1 MAADS
6 SPVSPWRRFRWSRSS
21 SPAAAAVAAAAHS
34 ASSPSLRTADGSSAT
49 VNGATTGLGATL
61 VNSHGLTIYLFKKD
75 TGTKSAC
82 SGACASAWPPVRTS
96 GKPTV
101 GGGAK
106 ASLVGTAK
114 RSDGKPQVTYNGH
127 PLYLFQGDKKP
138 GDTNGQGIT
147 AFGAA
152 WFGVS
157 PAGKP
162 DLRPGVEL
170 GRRHIELGRPRL
182 LAPSRPTSRGVR
194 PPPRRSYSCAPEQ
207 PTRPPPGFGPATG

>member
-1 MAADS
+1 MIRSRPITLLAGAAVPLVGLVVAGCGSGGS
-6 SPVSPWRRFRWSRSS
+6 SNASGA
-21 SPAAAAVAAAAHS
+21 SPA
-34 ASSPSLRTADGSSAT
+34 LRTADGASAT
-49 VNGATTGLGATL
+49 VNGARTGLGVTL
-61 VNSHGLTIYLFKKD
+61 VNAQGHTIYLFKKD
-75 TGTKSAC
+75 KGTKSAC
-82 SGACASAWPPVRTS
+82 FGACASAWPPVRTS

-106 ASLVGTAK
+106 ASLVGTTK

-157 PAGKP
+157 PAGKQVS
-162 DLRPGVEL
+162 GS
-170 GRRHIELGRPRL
+170 
-182 LAPSRPTSRGVR
+182 APSSGSTSNSSGGLG
-194 PPPRRSYSCAPEQ
+194 Y
-207 PTRPPPGFGPATG
+207 

>member
-1 MAADS
+1 MIG
-6 SPVSPWRRFRWSRSS
+6 SRLITRLAVVAVPLVALVVAGCGGGGSS
-21 SPAAAAVAAAAHS
+21 STSAN

-75 TGTKSAC
+75 TGTKSTC

-106 ASLVGTAK
+106 ASLVGTTK

-152 WFGVS
+152 WFGLS
-157 PAGKP
+157 PAGSQISGQAKNSA
-162 DLRPGVEL
+162 GGTSSSGGL
-170 GRRHIELGRPRL
+170 G
-182 LAPSRPTSRGVR
+182 
-194 PPPRRSYSCAPEQ
+194 Y
-207 PTRPPPGFGPATG
+207 

>member
-1 MAADS
+1 MIG
-6 SPVSPWRRFRWSRSS
+6 SRLITRLAVVAVPLVALVVAGCGSGGSS
-21 SPAAAAVAAAAHS
+21 STSAN
-34 ASSPSLRTADGSSAT
+34 ASSPSLKTADGSSAT

-75 TGTKSAC
+75 AGTKSAC

-106 ASLVGTAK
+106 ASLVGTTT

-138 GDTNGQGIT
+138 GDTNGQAIT

-157 PAGKP
+157 PAG
-162 DLRPGVEL
+162 RQISGQASNSAGGTASSGGL
-170 GRRHIELGRPRL
+170 G
-182 LAPSRPTSRGVR
+182 
-194 PPPRRSYSCAPEQ
+194 Y
-207 PTRPPPGFGPATG
+207 